1 MSLAQPPVRDKLAD
15 AGIIPAMNAKRKLI
29 RALAAAVIWLAAGCQ
44 AVATPLLG
52 TPTPTRSAIFT
63 PYHTITPTPTA
74 TRPTT
79 TPPTNT
85 PIPSS
90 TPTPRTHVVKA
101 GEDMSGIALRYR
113 VPLADLKTA
122 NPTVNPRLM
131 LVGTILII
139 PGTAPAVTSEASA
152 TATPHPV
159 RLEAPTCIGDAAGG
173 MWCFV
178 QVHNQTK
185 TPVINVTVVFH
196 LFDSAGKGLSQQIAT
211 TPLDILP
218 GEFVL
223 PVATFFAPP
232 VPTGYKVTV
241 ELGAVLPASSVA
253 DHYPQVKM
261 DALQTLVAEGGLS
274 ASASGTISLAENQVE
289 PAQLSV
295 LAVAFAADG
304 SVAGVRRWDTLNPPR
319 TGQPVKFEVQV
330 FSSGLPIKTIK
341 VFAEARK

>member
-1 MSLAQPPVRDKLAD
+1 
-15 AGIIPAMNAKRKLI
+15 MNAKRKLM
-29 RALAAAVIWLAAGCQ
+29 RTLAAAAIWLAAGCQ
-44 AVATPLLG
+44 TIATPVLG
-52 TPTPTRSAIFT
+52 TATPTRSGIFT
-63 PYHTITPTPTA
+63 PYHTISPSPTA

-79 TPPTNT
+79 TPPTDT
-85 PIPSS
+85 PIPTS

-139 PGTAPAVTSEASA
+139 PGTAPAVTSQASA

-159 RLEAPTCIGDAAGG
+159 RLEAPACTGDAAGG

-178 QVHNQTK
+178 QVHNQSK

-196 LFDSAGKGLSQQIAT
+196 LMDSAGKALSQQIAT

-218 GEFVL
+218 SETVL
-223 PVATFFAPP
+223 PVAAFFAPP
-232 VPTGYKVTV
+232 VPAGYKVTV
-241 ELGAVLPASSVA
+241 ELGAALPASSVA
-253 DHYPQVKM
+253 EHYPQVKM
-261 DALQTLVAEGGLS
+261 DALQTHVEENGLS
-274 ASASGTISLAENQVE
+274 GVAKGAVSLAEDQVD

-304 SVAGVRRWDTLNPPR
+304 SVAGMRRWDTLNPPR
-319 TGQPVKFEVQV
+319 AGQPVKFEIPVY
-330 FSSGLPIKTIK
+330 SLGLPNTND
-341 VFAEARK
+341 